1 MFQRRF
7 LGASFLRII
16 VAHPSCP
23 QLSSVSQGAM
33 QGTSATSDDSAEQ
46 PVDSGTDTAE
56 QPAKVRKLPS
66 ADNVAQSSCPQLSSE
81 AQGTMQCTSA
91 ALADSGEQPV
101 HTEVNSAEQPASIP
115 IIEVAFKNGM
125 WWSLPDWMSR
135 DLYEKFEQRLDAG
148 YIWDWREPMTGSWVN
163 EGEETSINRMRI
175 QPATNMIDFIAK
187 QQKNIDTCGLR
198 TIRVAWVSPADVEP
212 RWTGQKI
219 S

>member
-33 QGTSATSDDSAEQ
+33 QGTSATFDDSAGQ
-46 PVDSGTDTAE
+46 HVDSGTDSAE

-101 HTEVNSAEQPASIP
+101 HTEVNSAEQPALIP
-115 IIEVAFKNGM
+115 IIEVAFKDNM
-125 WWSLPDWMSR
+125 WWSIPECDSR
-135 DLYEKFEQRLDAG
+135 VLYEKMEHGGEDG
-148 YIWDWREPMTGSWVN
+148 VYIWNWGEKRIGSWAP
-163 EGEETSINRMRI
+163 EG
-175 QPATNMIDFIAK
+175 QATNISRYVLDYM
-187 QQKNIDTCGLR
+187 QRCQHNIDSHSIR
-198 TIRVAWVSPADVEP
+198 SMRVAWVRPADVTP
-212 RWTGQKI
+212 RWTGEKALPQ
-219 S
+219 